1 MNIPSKY
8 AMGKDFR
15 CRRTSVLSNLMDEVL
30 GKKERN
36 CFSMRHPEYDQIRIL
51 VVSRARW
58 PKCRNEDTSKKIF
71 VATKILVFDF
81 ELFIGI
87 RCDFLRNIGK
97 PAH

>member
-1 MNIPSKY
+1 MLHS
-8 AMGKDFR
+8 
-15 CRRTSVLSNLMDEVL
+15 
-30 GKKERN
+30 
-36 CFSMRHPEYDQIRIL
+36 EYNQIRL
-51 VVSRARW
+51 PVVSRARC
-58 PKCRNEDTSKKIF
+58 PKYRNEDDASKKIF